1 MKKVFLIL
9 ISSLLIFSQV
19 ATEIDA
25 AKNTPKGTKNVSKKS
40 DPGVSYRLRRDKKAI
55 IVNFSSLVQVG
66 NISYTLSYKTNKIQE
81 GVIGNITPKG
91 KATETQ
97 EIVFGT
103 CSGKVCPYHK
113 NISNVKLEVDFYLK
127 SGKQSAKKLNIK
139 I

>member
-9 ISSLLIFSQV
+9 ISLLIFSQV

-25 AKNTPKGTKNVSKKS
+25 AKSSPKVTKNVSKKS
-40 DPGVSYRLRRDKKAI
+40 DPSVSYRLRQDKKAI

-81 GVIGNITPKG
+81 GVIGSIIPKG
-91 KATETQ
+91 KATEIQ

-103 CSGKVCPYHK
+103 CSGKVCRYHK
-113 NISNVKLEVDFYLK
+113 NVSNVKLEVVFYLK
-127 SGKQSAKKLNIK
+127 SGKQSAKKFNIK